1 MVDCLIKGG
10 GDYDCVYVDSMLGWL
25 AKMLRIVFGLVVY
38 YKNDVDDSELLQTK
52 CLVVTRDWEL
62 FRQKKPPAMFFA
74 TDDHVKWIA
83 AFLRQGLAP
92 FVESRCPQCG
102 GVLKEYSCK
111 DAEGVVG
118 HAIRSSK
125 CWRCVE
131 CGHVYWVGSH
141 WRSLKRLVEE
151 ARRVEVICTAVEY

>member
-1 MVDCLIKGG
+1 VVDCLIKGG

-52 CLVVTRDWEL
+52 CLV
-62 FRQKKPPAMFFA
+62 A

>member
-62 FRQKKPPAMFFA
+62 FRQ
-74 TDDHVKWIA
+74 
-83 AFLRQGLAP
+83 R
-92 FVESRCPQCG
+92 
-102 GVLKEYSCK
+102 
-111 DAEGVVG
+111 
-118 HAIRSSK
+118 
-125 CWRCVE
+125 
-131 CGHVYWVGSH
+131 
-141 WRSLKRLVEE
+141 
-151 ARRVEVICTAVEY
+151 